1 MLVAHPGRQHA
12 HRLARALADANLLQG
27 FWTMLPDRRALRW
40 WPLLLDGWLPSA
52 VWRNSLLLLPR
63 EKVHCLL
70 GPLIVQKAMSK
81 IGHGRLRA
89 MADWFAWVT
98 FDWWVARRIRRL
110 RPRVIVGYEMCCQR
124 TFRVAKSLG
133 IVCVLDAAAC
143 HHQLQERVVAQEGQV
158 RDGFWA
164 KRLRSRKQCELT
176 LADHVT
182 CVSELAAR
190 SYVDAGIEASKITV
204 NAVGCDVAAFSAA
217 AAMRR
222 AGPVKFIFAG
232 VAAQHKGFD
241 VLLSGFSEVL
251 RRFPDSELHVA
262 GDAAAAARYTL
273 PEQVIVHGKL
283 SHAELARQ
291 LQSMDCLVLP
301 SRLESF
307 GMVVIE
313 ALAAGTPV
321 IVSDHAGAYE
331 AIVDG
336 RNGWV
341 VPTNDRA
348 ALAQRMSACCEN
360 IEGLRDMHDECR
372 RSALA
377 YDWSRYER
385 RAADFFHGLIDAHRQ
400 ISPDNI
406 EQA

>member
-1 MLVAHPGRQHA
+1 VLVAHPGRQHA
-12 HRLARALADANLLQG
+12 HRLAHALADANLLQG

-40 WPLLLDGWLPSA
+40 WPRLLDGWLPSA
-52 VWRNSLLLLPR
+52 VWRNSLQLLPR

-190 SYVDAGIEASKITV
+190 SYVDAGIEASKIIV
-204 NAVGCDVAAFSAA
+204 NAVGCDVAAFSPAA
-217 AAMRR
+217 VMRR
-222 AGPVKFIFAG
+222 MGPAKFIFAG
-232 VAAQHKGFD
+232 VASQHKGFD
-241 VLLSGFSEVL
+241 VLLSSFSEVL
-251 RRFPDSELHVA
+251 RRFPDCELHVA

-273 PEQVIVHGKL
+273 PDQVVVHGKL
-283 SHAELARQ
+283 SHSELAME
-291 LQSMDCLVLP
+291 LQTMDCLVLP

-321 IVSDHAGAYE
+321 IVSDHAGVYE
-331 AIVDG
+331 VIVDG
-336 RNGWV
+336 QNGWV
-341 VPTNDRA
+341 VPANDSA
-348 ALAQRMSACCEN
+348 ALAQRMSACCED
-360 IEGLRDMHDECR
+360 IDVVRDMQDACI
-372 RSALA
+372 RSASR
-377 YDWSRYER
+377 YDWSCHAQ
-385 RAADFFHGLIDAHRQ
+385 RAIAFFRGLIVDRQ
-400 ISPDNI
+400 QLGTDNG